1 MDLKIKNKIYRRIE
15 VPRLT
20 GGSGVDQNDG
30 DQNKENPDGEHDD
43 LNDWGMGRK
52 KNKPTPANS
61 ENLAEAAGRPYLSQW
76 FALDGIDGGLHY
88 KKTTSVMIRVCH
100 SRSRFLSC
108 MYIHDDFM
116 TESI

>member
-1 MDLKIKNKIYRRIE
+1 MQSLLKSRISASKRKDGPQNQKQIYRGIE

-61 ENLAEAAGRPYLSQW
+61 ENLAEAAGQPYLSQ
-76 FALDGIDGGLHY
+76 
-88 KKTTSVMIRVCH
+88 
-100 SRSRFLSC
+100 
-108 MYIHDDFM
+108 
-116 TESI
+116 